1 MNVIVVGLGRMGSG
15 LAKKLDK
22 QGYAVTAI
30 DQDPEKFD
38 ALGEDYMGQKVVGV
52 GFDRGVLAKA
62 KVERASA
69 VIACTASDE
78 ANIVIAHIAR
88 STYRVPRVVA
98 RLYDIEKAETY
109 RRLGIQTISTTSWG
123 IRRAYELL
131 TYHEL
136 DVVTEIGS
144 GSGDVQL
151 MRADVPTLLEGHP
164 VRDLTVIGEIAITA
178 ISRDNRTFI
187 PTLGTLFDHGD
198 VIFAAVSSNSTAKF
212 KHMLGDNR

>member
-69 VIACTASDE
+69 VIACTTSDE
-78 ANIVIAHIAR
+78 ANIVIAHVAR
-88 STYRVPRVVA
+88 STYRVPRVIA

-131 TYHEL
+131 SSREL
-136 DVVTEIGS
+136 DTVAEIGT
-144 GSGDVQL
+144 GDVQL
-151 MRADVPTLLEGHP
+151 VRADVPTLLEGHP
-164 VRDLTVIGEIAITA
+164 VRDLTIVGEITITA
-178 ISRDNRTFI
+178 ISRNNETFI
-187 PTLGTLFDHGD
+187 PTLGTLLGHGD
-198 VIFAAVSSNSTAKF
+198 VIFAAVSANSTAKF
-212 KHMLGDNR
+212 KYMLGDNR